1 MKTLRAPCRQLWHV
15 ICSTREQRY
24 TQHRLRL
31 FRFPQQSQAMNHDPF
46 GNWTPARSLRWTL
59 ITFVVVSLFA
69 RSFVDRLKPSKFEIM
84 DFYQEW
90 SSARSLMTGRSIYAP
105 LSETIGPYLGMV
117 KEPGTEWYWSINV
130 HPPTSVLLGVPFQAI
145 DYWNAFLAWNLTS
158 LVALALSL
166 WMILRELKI
175 EFCGWCCMPLLV
187 GLLLFE
193 PLWQQTIQGQ
203 LNLILLLMLTGVWVA
218 DRRDLPVLAGTLA
231 GLALTVKLF
240 PGFLFAYF
248 LFQRRWRALI
258 AGTVS
263 VVAFTLLTVQLAG
276 TQAYVSY
283 WNDVL
288 PTTGQWWSTWNN
300 ASLAGFW
307 FKLFSVEQYG
317 RQLTP
322 LVGNMALA
330 RIGTVVS
337 WGIVLLLL
345 LPVVWRARSLEERD
359 HAFGLSLTAMLL
371 ISPVTWEHYFLLL
384 FLPVTLVWMTLPETG
399 ARRWMLG
406 LVVVSLGMPLMMIG
420 NIVIPGGFFAGT
432 AGPAHTLLLL
442 SLQMY
447 GLLGLYVL
455 HVKAARPAFFAA
467 TQRAELRAEQSPAPS
482 APSAT

>member
-1 MKTLRAPCRQLWHV
+1 
-15 ICSTREQRY
+15 
-24 TQHRLRL
+24 
-31 FRFPQQSQAMNHDPF
+31 MNHDPF
-46 GNWTPARSLRWTL
+46 GNWTPARTVKWAL
-59 ITFVVVSLFA
+59 ITFVVVSLFGQ
-69 RSFVDRLKPSKFEIM
+69 SFVNRLKPSPDPKKPGEFQIM

-117 KEPGTEWYWSINV
+117 KAPGTEWYWSINV
-130 HPPTSVLLGVPFQAI
+130 HPPTSVLLGVPFQSI
-145 DYWNAFLAWNLTS
+145 NYVDAFLAWNLTS
-158 LVALALSL
+158 LFALGLSL
-166 WMILRELKI
+166 WLIIRELKI
-175 EFCGWCCMPLLV
+175 EFSVLCLMPLLA

-193 PLWQQTIQGQ
+193 PLLQQTIQGQ

-218 DRRDLPVLAGTLA
+218 DRRDRPVLAGALA

-240 PGFLFAYF
+240 PGFLFVYF

-276 TQAYVSY
+276 VQAYVSY
-283 WNDVL
+283 WNDVF
-288 PTTGQWWSTWNN
+288 PTTRQWWSAWNN

-307 FKLFSVEQYG
+307 FKLFSVEQHG
-317 RQLTP
+317 QLTP
-322 LVGNMALA
+322 LVGNMVLA
-330 RIGTVVS
+330 RIGTVAS

-345 LPVVWRARSLEERD
+345 LPVVWRARSREARD

-384 FLPVTLVWMTLPETG
+384 FLPVTLVWVTLPEFG
-399 ARRWMLG
+399 PGRWLLG
-406 LVVVSLGMPLMMIG
+406 LAVVSLGMPLMTIG

-455 HVKAARPAFFAA
+455 HVRATRPALLSVA
-467 TQRAELRAEQSPAPS
+467 QRDEPQLEQQFEQSPAPS
-482 APSAT
+482 AT